1 MWKPF
6 GLMLTALKSYGHYIE
21 HAFHASVGRSL
32 AASEVSAC
40 GLDDVRLLG
49 TVHIVL
55 WRRLYAE
62 AAGLD
67 LYKMY
72 SISSNG
78 DNVDFQMSAPPV
90 PLKDLMSQT
99 LQKCACDILAL
110 FS

>member
-6 GLMLTALKSYGHYIE
+6 GLMLIAFKSYGHYVK

-32 AASEVSAC
+32 TAPEVSAC
-40 GLDDVRLLG
+40 CLDDVRLLG
-49 TVHIVL
+49 PVHVVL
-55 WRRLYAE
+55 WRCLYAQP
-62 AAGLD
+62 AGLD

-72 SISSNG
+72 SISSKG
-78 DNVDFQMSAPPV
+78 DNVDFQMSASPV
-90 PLKDLMSQT
+90 PLKNLMSQT

>member
-6 GLMLTALKSYGHYIE
+6 GLMLIAFKSYGHYVE

-49 TVHIVL
+49 PVHVVL
-55 WRRLYAE
+55 WRCLYAK

-67 LYKMY
+67 FYKMY
-72 SISSNG
+72 SIGTKGNY
-78 DNVDFQMSAPPV
+78 VDFQMSAAPV
-90 PLKDLMSQT
+90 PFENLMSQS
-99 LQKCACDILAL
+99 LQKCTCDILAL
-110 FS
+110 LS

>member
-6 GLMLTALKSYGHYIE
+6 DLMLIALKSYGHYIE

-49 TVHIVL
+49 PVHVVL
-55 WRRLYAE
+55 WRRLYAQP
-62 AAGLD
+62 AGLD

-78 DNVDFQMSAPPV
+78 DYVDFQMSAPPV
-90 PLKDLMSQT
+90 PLKNLMSQT
-99 LQKCACDILAL
+99 LQKRTCDI
-110 FS
+110 FSLLS

>member
-6 GLMLTALKSYGHYIE
+6 GLMLIAFKSYGHYVK

-55 WRRLYAE
+55 RRRLYAE

-72 SISSNG
+72 SIRTKG
-78 DNVDFQMSAPPV
+78 YYVDLEVSATPV
-90 PLKDLMSQT
+90 PFENLMSQAF
-99 LQKCACDILAL
+99 QKRTCDI
-110 FS
+110 FSLLS

>member
-6 GLMLTALKSYGHYIE
+6 GLMLIAFKSYGHYVE

-40 GLDDVRLLG
+40 GLDYIRLLG

-55 WRRLYAE
+55 RRCLYAQ

-72 SISSNG
+72 SIGSKG

-90 PLKDLMSQT
+90 PLKNLVSQHF
-99 LQKCACDILAL
+99 QKRTCDI
-110 FS
+110 FSLLS